1 MKGDREF
8 NKFGENTHQQVIE
21 MFEKDKAFQEE
32 HKDYFSKNPNTL
44 RIRFKQIEAGALG
57 LRLEDDGT
65 YTDFNTRTPATEKQ
79 LSTLKKQTDE
89 AMLKQNPDMS
99 EQGFEYKNGFIVPKS
114 VKELQR
120 KK

>member
-8 NKFGENTHQQVIE
+8 NKFGEQSHQQVIE
-21 MFEKDKAFQEE
+21 MFEKDKQFQAE
-32 HKDYFSKNPNTL
+32 HKEYFSNNPHTL

-57 LRLEDDGT
+57 LRLEDDDT
-65 YTDFNTRTPATEKQ
+65 YTDFNTQTPATEKQ

-89 AMLKQNPDMS
+89 AMLKQNPEMS

-120 KK
+120 K

>member
-8 NKFGENTHQQVIE
+8 NKFGEQSHQQVIE
-21 MFEKDKAFQEE
+21 MFEKDKQFQAE
-32 HKDYFSKNPNTL
+32 HKEYFSNNPHTL

-57 LRLEDDGT
+57 LRLEDDDT
-65 YTDFNTRTPATEKQ
+65 YTDFNTQTPATEKQ

-89 AMLKQNPDMS
+89 AMLKQNPEMS

-114 VKELQR
+114 VKELQ

>member
-8 NKFGENTHQQVIE
+8 NKFGEQSHQQVIE
-21 MFEKDKAFQEE
+21 MFEKDKQFQAE
-32 HKDYFSKNPNTL
+32 HKEYFSNNPHTL

-57 LRLEDDGT
+57 LRLEDDDS
-65 YTDFNTRTPATEKQ
+65 YTDFNTQTPATEKQ

-89 AMLKQNPDMS
+89 AMLKQNPEMS

-114 VKELQR
+114 VKELQ

>member
-8 NKFGENTHQQVIE
+8 NKFGDNTHQRVIE
-21 MFEKDKAFQEE
+21 LFENDSAFQQENRE
-32 HKDYFSKNPNTL
+32 YFTENPNTL

-57 LRLEDDGT
+57 LREEDDGS
-65 YTDFNTRTPATEKQ
+65 YTDFNTQTPATEKQ

-89 AMLKQNPDMS
+89 AMLRQNPEMS

-120 KK
+120 KR

>member
-8 NKFGENTHQQVIE
+8 NKFGEQSHQQVIE
-21 MFEKDKAFQEE
+21 MFEKDKQFQAE
-32 HKDYFSKNPNTL
+32 HKEYFSNNPNTL

-65 YTDFNTRTPATEKQ
+65 YTDFNTQTPATEKQ

-89 AMLKQNPDMS
+89 AMLKQNPEMS

-114 VKELQR
+114 VKELQ